1 MGSLKGGS
9 IFLIIMLIPVLALA
23 GSNQETNKHQ
33 ENDENGFFGS
43 ILIGG
48 GVATGKPSGLE
59 VVDDNKKISTLD
71 ERSDRQNRDL
81 LLIMGELG
89 YEFASTGTR
98 ISLSNQ
104 KSEKSFVDLVVA
116 QPLEDIGTVRASFG
130 FGKEDVWA
138 DPYVT
143 GVDRREA
150 DEESYNL
157 KLEWE
162 EILGSGFFAALKLS
176 SIEVD
181 HDLIGERYQDLK
193 RDGQIVA
200 AEIGYVFP
208 VGENQM
214 IIPGFD
220 IEVED
225 RDGESNSC
233 KKAGVSLSHIIE
245 FDRWH
250 FLTSLGVGK
259 RDFDKTHPIFHKTRK
274 QTQYELSHIVTYY
287 RPFGWKGCF
296 LNGLLTYSR
305 TDADIDFFKQDEL
318 TIGTGIGYEF

>member
-9 IFLIIMLIPVLALA
+9 IFLIIVLIPVLALA
-23 GSNQETNKHQ
+23 GSIQETNKHK
-33 ENDENGFFGS
+33 ENDKNGFFGS

-71 ERSDRQNRDL
+71 ERPDRQNRDL
-81 LLIMGELG
+81 FLIMGELG

-98 ISLSNQ
+98 VSLSNQ

-116 QPLEDIGTVRASFG
+116 QPLKDIGTVRASFG
-130 FGKEDVWA
+130 VNKEDVWA

-143 GVDRREA
+143 GVDRRKA

-162 EILGSGFFAALKLS
+162 EIMGSGFLATLKLS
-176 SIEVD
+176 TIEVD
-181 HDLIGERYQDLK
+181 HDLIGDRYKDLK
-193 RDGQIVA
+193 RDGQIMA
-200 AEIGYVFP
+200 AEFGYGFP

-225 RDGESNSC
+225 RDGESNSS
-233 KKAGVSLSHIIE
+233 KWAGVSLSHIIE

-250 FLTSLGVGK
+250 FLTSIGMGK
-259 RDFDKTHPIFHKTRK
+259 RDFDKTHPVFHKTRK
-274 QTQYELSHIVTYY
+274 ETQYELSHFVTYS
-287 RPFGWKGCF
+287 RPFNWKGCF
-296 LNGLLTYSR
+296 LQGLVAYSR
-305 TDADIDFFKQDEL
+305 ADANIDFFKQDEL
-318 TIGTGIGYEF
+318 TIGAGMGYEF